1 MGKTSSTLGNNLPIH
16 AGIPGPASIKTLIN
30 YARSCGIGNSLRFI
44 SKQAFNL
51 TKLAT
56 LSTPD
61 KLIYDLASYIHSNQ
75 SSNLENIHFYAFG
88 GMKKT
93 ADWLNQLNSSELNYN
108 NKNQFVL

>member
-1 MGKTSSTLGNNLPIH
+1 MQDEIQTRDLVQSLSYPSS
-16 AGIPGPASIKTLIN
+16 S
-30 YARSCGIGNSLRFI
+30 
-44 SKQAFNL
+44 
-51 TKLAT
+51 AT

-61 KLIYDLASYIHSNQ
+61 KLIYDLASYINSNQ

-108 NKNQFVL
+108 SKNQFVL